1 MSSQEDRLSA
11 EEGKDM
17 NKPFATVEDIQRLYR
32 PLSAAEQD
40 RADAL
45 LPLVSDEI
53 RVLGRNYGKDIDAR
67 IKVDSA
73 YESVVKIVTCDV
85 TFRILR
91 QNTEGDAM
99 SQESQSALGYSWSG
113 TFAVAGGGIA
123 NSILNNDLKKLG
135 LLKQKMGSEFI
146 WQGYQV
152 SA

>member
-1 MSSQEDRLSA
+1 
-11 EEGKDM
+11 M

-85 TFRILR
+85 TFRIIR

-99 SQESQSALGYSWSG
+99 SQESQSALGYTWSG

-146 WQGYQV
+146 WQGYQESV
-152 SA
+152 

>member
-146 WQGYQV
+146 WQGYQESV
-152 SA
+152 

>member
-32 PLSAAEQD
+32 PLSAAEQE

-146 WQGYQV
+146 WQGYQESV
-152 SA
+152 

>member
-1 MSSQEDRLSA
+1 
-11 EEGKDM
+11 M

-99 SQESQSALGYSWSG
+99 SQESQSALGYSWTG

>member
-1 MSSQEDRLSA
+1 
-11 EEGKDM
+11 M
-17 NKPFATVEDIQRLYR
+17 NKQFATVEDIQRLYR

-146 WQGYQV
+146 WQGYQESV
-152 SA
+152 

>member
-11 EEGKDM
+11 EEGNVM

-146 WQGYQV
+146 WQGYQESV
-152 SA
+152 

>member
-1 MSSQEDRLSA
+1 
-11 EEGKDM
+11 M

-146 WQGYQV
+146 WQGSQESV
-152 SA
+152 